1 MLSTAPELKLFCH
14 LSEKMAGREI
24 RTFSGLVEYVLA
36 LNPGFDSGPTLLQSF
51 QLLKEMNW
59 GFLRELSR
67 SEYPKL
73 WKELVLP
80 HPDFPTA
87 GDLKRNISIANIYIA
102 MLDIHGYTRFCQDS
116 KSNLSRL
123 RKLDEFLHEGIRKIA
138 RANACLANRER
149 GDEIVVL
156 AAGATDLLK
165 TSLEIINTFSKHAV
179 IKDQAVGRNRSD
191 YSIVLPEFKVTV
203 GAAGG
208 NLTTPLI
215 ITESGLVSG
224 FLLNTAARL
233 QNLAN
238 ELSPRESKVM
248 VSGAV
253 YGSYLKENKIVKSD
267 LYSKNLVQLFNI
279 GPVSFKG
286 TKVNCFEVI
295 YAAGEKYRMGYVE
308 SLERL
313 FESIRQELWKGRV
326 LEDLLE
332 VVVQVGAKSPPI
344 SIPANGSGRAVT
356 TASIIQLCQRIGQLY
371 RQEDFLAAVSALGD
385 LRGEL
390 ERVPEFDRLV
400 VKYVAEV
407 HGKYAL
413 VAEEYRRR
421 LEGEIR
427 QKVDVIFSPQYK
439 QAYQSS
445 QKYFDTY
452 EKLKDYAMRSKQIAN
467 RKGSWNAL
475 MEEKK
480 EALTLEIY
488 VGKQ

>member
-1 MLSTAPELKLFCH
+1 MLSTTAELKLFCH
-14 LSEKMAGREI
+14 LSEKMACREI
-24 RTFSGLVEYVLA
+24 RTFSGLVEQA
-36 LNPGFDSGPTLLQSF
+36 RSLNPGFDPGPTLLAAF

-59 GFLRELSR
+59 GFLRELTR
-67 SEYPKL
+67 AEYPRL

-80 HPDFPTA
+80 HPDYPTA
-87 GDLKRNISIANIYIA
+87 GDLKRNISIANIFIA
-102 MLDIHGYTRFCQDS
+102 MLDIHGYTRFCQES

-138 RANACLANRER
+138 RANSCLANRER

-165 TSLEIINTFSKHAV
+165 TSLEIINAFSKQSG
-179 IKDQAVGRNRSD
+179 IRDQTVGHNRSD

-238 ELSPRESKVM
+238 ELSPLESKVM
-248 VSGAV
+248 LTNAV

-267 LYSKNLVQLFNI
+267 LFSKNLLQFFNI

-286 TKVNCFEVI
+286 TKVSCYEAI
-295 YAAGEKYRMGYVE
+295 YAPDEKYRMGYLE
-308 SLERL
+308 PLERL
-313 FESIRQELWKGRV
+313 FESIRQNLWKGRV

-332 VVVQVGAKSPPI
+332 VVIQASAKS
-344 SIPANGSGRAVT
+344 SAVSVPANGSGRAVT
-356 TASIIQLCQRIGQLY
+356 TASLIQLCQRIVKLY
-371 RQEDFLAAVSALGD
+371 KQEDFLTAVAALGELAAD
-385 LRGEL
+385 LKKVEA
-390 ERVPEFDRLV
+390 FDKLV
-400 VKYVAEV
+400 LRYVVQV
-407 HGKYAL
+407 HEKYAL

-421 LEGEIR
+421 LEQEIR
-427 QKVDVIFSPQYK
+427 QKADVIFPPEYK
-439 QAYQSS
+439 KAYQSS

-452 EKLKDYAMRSKQIAN
+452 EKLKDYALRSRQIAN
-467 RKGSWNAL
+467 RKGSWNSL

-480 EALTLEIY
+480 EALSLEIY
-488 VGKQ
+488 IGKE

>member
-14 LSEKMAGREI
+14 LSEKMGGREI
-24 RTFSGLVEYVLA
+24 RTFSGLVEYVRG
-36 LNPGFDSGPTLLQSF
+36 LNPGFDPAPTLLQAF

-59 GFLRELSR
+59 GFLRELTR
-67 SEYPKL
+67 AEYPKL

-165 TSLEIINTFSKHAV
+165 TGLEIINTFSKQAV
-179 IKDQAVGRNRSD
+179 IKDQAVGHNRSD

-224 FLLNTAARL
+224 SLLNTAARL

-238 ELSPRESKVM
+238 ELSPRESSVM
-248 VSGAV
+248 VTNAV
-253 YGSYLKENKIVKSD
+253 YSSYLKENKIVKSD
-267 LYSKNLVQLFNI
+267 LYSKNLLEFFNI

-286 TKVNCFEVI
+286 TKVSCFEVI
-295 YAAGEKYRMGYVE
+295 YAAGEKFRMGYME

-332 VVVQVGAKSPPI
+332 VVVQVCAKSP
-344 SIPANGSGRAVT
+344 SVS
-356 TASIIQLCQRIGQLY
+356 TASLIQLCQRIGQLY
-371 RQEDFLAAVSALGD
+371 RQEDYLAAVAGL
-385 LRGEL
+385 GEL
-390 ERVPEFDRLV
+390 AADLGRVADFDRLV
-400 VKYVAEV
+400 LKYVAEV
-407 HGKYAL
+407 HEKYTM

-421 LEGEIR
+421 LEAEIR
-427 QKVDVIFSPQYK
+427 QKVDVIFPPDYK
-439 QAYQSS
+439 RAYQSS
-445 QKYFDTY
+445 QKALETF
-452 EKLKDYAMRSKQIAN
+452 EKLKDFALHSKQIAN
-467 RKGSWNAL
+467 RKGSWNSL

-480 EALTLEIY
+480 DALSLEIY
-488 VGKQ
+488 VGKR

>member
-1 MLSTAPELKLFCH
+1 MLSTAGELKLYCH
-14 LSEKMAGREI
+14 LSEKMASREV
-24 RTFSGLVEYVLA
+24 RTFSGLVEYVRA
-36 LNPGFDSGPTLLQSF
+36 MNPGFDPGPTLLQAF

-59 GFLRELSR
+59 GFLRELAR
-67 SEYPKL
+67 AEYPKL
-73 WKELVLP
+73 WKELVIP
-80 HPDFPTA
+80 HPDFPSA

-102 MLDIHGYTRFCQDS
+102 MLDIHGYTRFCQES

-123 RKLDEFLHEGIRKIA
+123 RKLDEFLHDGIRKIA

-165 TSLEIINTFSKHAV
+165 TALEIINTFSKQAV
-179 IKDQAVGRNRSD
+179 VKDQAVGHNRSD

-238 ELSPRESKVM
+238 ELSPHESRM
-248 VSGAV
+248 MATNAV
-253 YGSYLKENKIVKSD
+253 YSSYLKENKIVKSD
-267 LYSKNLVQLFNI
+267 LYSKNLLQFFNI

-286 TKVNCFEVI
+286 TKVSCYEVI
-295 YAAGEKYRMGYVE
+295 YAPGERYRMDYRE
-308 SLERL
+308 SMVRL
-313 FESIRQELWKGRV
+313 FESIRQDLWKGRV

-332 VVVQVGAKSPPI
+332 VVVQVCAKSPPI
-344 SIPANGSGRAVT
+344 NLPADASGREVT
-356 TASIIQLCQRIGQLY
+356 TALLIQRCQHIGMLY
-371 RQEDFLAAVSALGD
+371 RKEEFLEAV
-385 LRGEL
+385 GEL
-390 ERVPEFDRLV
+390 GELAGELKRVPEFDKLV
-400 VKYVAEV
+400 LRYVVQV
-407 HGKYAL
+407 HEKYAL

-421 LEGEIR
+421 LEEEIR
-427 QKVDVIFSPQYK
+427 LKADVIFPPQYK
-439 QAYQSS
+439 KAYESS
-445 QKYFDTY
+445 QKYFKTY
-452 EKLKDYAMRSKQIAN
+452 DKLKDYALRSKQIAN

-480 EALTLEIY
+480 DVLGLEIY